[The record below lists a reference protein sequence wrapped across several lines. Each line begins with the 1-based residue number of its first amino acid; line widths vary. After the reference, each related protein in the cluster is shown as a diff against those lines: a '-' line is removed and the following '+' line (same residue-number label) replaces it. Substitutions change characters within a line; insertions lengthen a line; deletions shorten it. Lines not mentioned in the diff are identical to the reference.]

1 MDHEALGR
9 WMVRRGA
16 LDAGGLLR
24 ARKRQS
30 LYGGALDTA
39 LLELGLCDERTVVT
53 QLAEASGLLAGDRDW
68 LESAAKEIALSI
80 DRPTARRLGAQPI
93 ALQGDTLQLAVR
105 FGADLKAAA
114 DWAASQDRG
123 AFFRIVPEVR
133 LEALWAKLHAVS
145 APTRFAHLLGKLMG
159 AEKAHRTTRI
169 SAPAMARP
177 LVETGPT
184 PERRS
189 RPRPLAPAP
198 VPVPAPAPV
207 KSIDSPPPIDRAE
220 PPIVRRPVPVAAA
233 PELPPPPAVDIT
245 DDLAD
250 LDDLEES
257 VEELLPLL
265 EATAPGSAQRL
276 ALLRRLRPF
285 AEDHRLSDRVGLWRQ
300 RVAEGDDEAA
310 RALGA
315 IADRQSVPV
324 LLELVA
330 SDEEVVRDA
339 ALVGLRAITL
349 HDFGR
354 ARWRWARWW
363 REFAGKHRVEW
374 LLDALSAQEPALRLE
389 AARELEQLSGRYVGY
404 HFDLGKRDR
413 DEARRRWEDWWQTTG
428 RAGVQDQEARARR
441 PLS

>member
-24 ARKRQS
+24 ARQRQS
-30 LYGGALDTA
+30 LYGGQLDTA

-68 LESAAKEIALSI
+68 LESAARDVARLM
-80 DRPTARRLGAQPI
+80 DGPTARRLGAQPI

-105 FGADLKAAA
+105 FGTDLAAA
-114 DWAASQDRG
+114 AAWATGHDRG
-123 AFFRIVPEVR
+123 AYFRVVPEVR
-133 LEALWAKLHAVS
+133 LEALWARLHGVS
-145 APTRFAHLLGKLMG
+145 VPTRFARLLGKLMG
-159 AEKAHRTTRI
+159 AGMAHRTARVWA
-169 SAPAMARP
+169 SAMARP
-177 LVETGPT
+177 LVETGPM

-189 RPRPLAPAP
+189 RLRPAVAPVPEPAATPAP
-198 VPVPAPAPV
+198 VATPAPALV
-207 KSIDSPPPIDRAE
+207 D
-220 PPIVRRPVPVAAA
+220 VALPDAVTPA
-233 PELPPPPAVDIT
+233 PEILPSAAVEIT
-245 DDLAD
+245 
-250 LDDLEES
+250 DDLEES

-265 EATAPGSAQRL
+265 EAAAPGSAQRS

-285 AEDHRLSDRVGLWRQ
+285 AEDQRLSDRVSLWRQ
-300 RVAEGDDEAA
+300 RVAEGDEEAA

-324 LLELVA
+324 LLELVT
-330 SDEEVVRDA
+330 SEEEPVRDA

-354 ARWRWARWW
+354 ARWRWVRWW
-363 REFAGKHRVEW
+363 REFGGKHRVEW

-428 RAGVQDQEARARR
+428 KAGAQG
-441 PLS
+441 